1 MVMLVGSVG
10 VMGAGKPSY
19 DVSGAAKVG
28 RILIVDGYNVINV
41 RKPVRESAGL
51 EDARR
56 QLIERLHDYAG
67 YSGQRIILVFDAW
80 LSDRMQRSI
89 EDRGDLR
96 IVFTMKGETADCYI
110 ERLCDSL
117 SEDISV
123 RRAEVRVATSDLLEQ
138 TIAFGRGAV
147 RLSSRELL
155 LEMEQARS
163 VRGGAVRAGGRKS
176 TVMDRLPEDIRAR
189 LEQMR
194 RG

>member
-1 MVMLVGSVG
+1 
-10 VMGAGKPSY
+10 
-19 DVSGAAKVG
+19 
-28 RILIVDGYNVINV
+28 
-41 RKPVRESAGL
+41 
-51 EDARR
+51 
-56 QLIERLHDYAG
+56 
-67 YSGQRIILVFDAW
+67 
-80 LSDRMQRSI
+80 
-89 EDRGDLR
+89 
-96 IVFTMKGETADCYI
+96 MKGETADCYI

-117 SEDISV
+117 SEDISM